1 MTSQPPPTGG
11 GARPFAIGGPAT
23 ASWREQALG
32 RAAEYRFL
40 ARWLLSQNTA
50 KDRDALLAIEQHIEA
65 AERAAAGL
73 PPDAG
78 HGPANGRRLGF
89 WARVV
94 SFLGGASV
102 ERVNSQLD
110 AAETDLLRL
119 APDPYLRGALPSLL
133 AHVRAHLPQ
142 GDPRREQVEAIA
154 HGAAARPEEP
164 LSELERD
171 QALSAVRAASLESRR
186 EIRRVRN
193 FRNLL
198 LVSALILTLCVAGVT
213 VLGVSSPD
221 TMPMCFAP
229 DDAAVVCPTKAEAI
243 DPTAVGPDR
252 SSESVQAAATA
263 DQVKVDE
270 KIRATATSW
279 DIPIVEIV
287 GLLAAALASAFAMRS
302 IQGTSTPY
310 SLPVALAVLKLPS
323 GALTAVLGL
332 LLMRGGF
339 VPGLSALDS
348 SAQIIAWAIVF
359 GYSQQLITRL
369 VDQQA
374 NTVLENVG
382 KPATPPL
389 ETASLP
395 RMPAQP
401 AQPPSPRPDR
411 PRSRAQ
417 ARPPAPQSQRV
428 ANASETWMSICRRAA
443 SPVLVKPCGSPA
455 GMITTSP
462 GPTSR
467 DSSPAVNVAV
477 PSSTIMTSA

>member
-1 MTSQPPPTGG
+1 MLT
-11 GARPFAIGGPAT
+11 
-23 ASWREQALG
+23 
-32 RAAEYRFL
+32 
-40 ARWLLSQNTA
+40 QNTA
-50 KDRDALLAIEQHIEA
+50 KDRDALLAIERHIEA

-73 PPDAG
+73 PADAEPD
-78 HGPANGRRLGF
+78 PANARRLGF

-154 HGAAARPEEP
+154 HGAAARRK
-164 LSELERD
+164 SRWATWARD

-213 VLGVSSPD
+213 VLGVSSPE

-229 DDAAVVCPTKAEAI
+229 DDAAVVCPTSAVAI
-243 DPTAVGPDR
+243 DQTPVGPDR
-252 SSESVQAAATA
+252 SSESVQAAATV
-263 DQVKVDE
+263 DQAEVDE
-270 KIRATATSW
+270 KVRDTATSW

-359 GYSQQLITRL
+359 YSQQLITRL

-382 KPATPPL
+382 KPATAPL

-395 RMPAQP
+395 SENAGPAAP
-401 AQPPSPRPDR
+401 ARGRTDLGAAPKLVLPDLRASGSRTR
-411 PRSRAQ
+411 PRRGCRSAG
-417 ARPPAPQSQRV
+417 ALLPP
-428 ANASETWMSICRRAA
+428 C
-443 SPVLVKPCGSPA
+443 
-455 GMITTSP
+455 
-462 GPTSR
+462 
-467 DSSPAVNVAV
+467 
-477 PSSTIMTSA
+477 